1 MVNNL
6 DYSAEGREAIA
17 YILYEYQ
24 YDIWYDINRDGATLE
39 LRRRG
44 QTDKNDLLLSS
55 RHRTPQRIR
64 VRDAIAYV
72 LYEYQYDIWYNNNN
86 RGRANLE
93 PLRQ

>member
-44 QTDKNDLLLSS
+44 QTDKKRSFAVFTTPYAAAYTSARCDCV
-55 RHRTPQRIR
+55 RTVR
-64 VRDAIAYV
+64 VPV
-72 LYEYQYDIWYNNNN
+72 
-86 RGRANLE
+86 
-93 PLRQ
+93 